1 MNENLKFRKW
11 DKEAKTM
18 IKVEVLD
25 LGQTYKDNPVIMQ
38 STGLKD
44 INGKEIYE
52 GDILSL
58 PTHYRIL
65 MSDID
70 RWMDEFLEVKYSNWF
85 GGFIVLPSEKYLSQY
100 LFDGCEKNGFYHKYP
115 KIVGNIYQNPEL
127 VNLIEKENE

>member
-38 STGLKD
+38 ATGLKD
-44 INGKEIYE
+44 VAGKEIYE

-65 MSDID
+65 MSDVD
-70 RWMDEFLEVKYSNWF
+70 HWVDEFLEVKYSSCF
-85 GGFIVLPSEKYLSQY
+85 GGFIVLPSEKYLSEY
-100 LFDGCEKNGFYHKYP
+100 LFDGCDKNGFYHRYP
-115 KIVGNIYQNPEL
+115 KIVGNIYQNQEL

>member
-11 DKEAKTM
+11 DKESKTM

-25 LGQTYKDNPVIMQ
+25 LGQTYKDKPVIMQ
-38 STGLKD
+38 SSGLKD
-44 INGKEIYE
+44 INSKEIYE

-65 MSDID
+65 MSNVDH
-70 RWMDEFLEVKYSNWF
+70 WVDEFLEVKYSSWF
-85 GGFIVLPSEKYLSQY
+85 GGFIVLPSEKYLSEY
-100 LFDGCEKNGFYHKYP
+100 LFDGCDKNGFYHKYP

-127 VNLIEKENE
+127 INYV

>member
-58 PTHYRIL
+58 PTHYRII

-70 RWMDEFLEVKYSNWF
+70 RWVDEFLEVKYSSLF
-85 GGFIVLPSEKYLSQY
+85 GGFIVLPSEKYLSEY
-100 LFDGCEKNGFYHKYP
+100 LFDGCDKNGFYHKYP
-115 KIVGNIYQNPEL
+115 KVVGNIYQNPEL
-127 VNLIEKENE
+127 INLF